1 MKTIAIHQFGSA
13 QELQETELT
22 QLPLQKNEIL
32 ITNHAF
38 SINPMDIAG
47 RLGMLDKPFNELW
60 SFPIVLGWDFAG
72 LVAQVGSDVTSYQV
86 GDPVFGNAPTVRPGN
101 NGTYSESIITTPE
114 LIAPIPAGLSFDKA
128 AALPIA
134 GLTAYCA
141 IVKNLS
147 LQENPKILIQGGAGG
162 VGLIAVQIAKAL
174 GAYVAATA
182 SPSNHALLKE
192 MGVDELI
199 DYNQVSPGDVLQDYD
214 AVFDTAG
221 DIDSGL
227 NVLKAD
233 GKLVTV
239 AAQPTPE
246 QQQDQQKQVSFQFTN
261 GTSEDLTALAN
272 LTLEGKINLQLTI
285 MPLSVENVQKA
296 HEMIEGRHTRGK
308 IVIHVKD

>member
-1 MKTIAIHQFGSA
+1 MCHREESEPT
-13 QELQETELT
+13 
-22 QLPLQKNEIL
+22 
-32 ITNHAF
+32 
-38 SINPMDIAG
+38 
-47 RLGMLDKPFNELW
+47 
-60 SFPIVLGWDFAG
+60 
-72 LVAQVGSDVTSYQV
+72 
-86 GDPVFGNAPTVRPGN
+86 GN
-101 NGTYSESIITTPE
+101 
-114 LIAPIPAGLSFDKA
+114 
-128 AALPIA
+128 
-134 GLTAYCA
+134 
-141 IVKNLS
+141 
-147 LQENPKILIQGGAGG
+147 QKILIQGGAGG

-308 IVIHVKD
+308 ISHSCEGLGKRISLKNISVQYPI

>member
-114 LIAPIPAGLSFDKA
+114 LIALIPAGLSFDKA

-147 LQENPKILIQGGAGG
+147 LQENQK
-162 VGLIAVQIAKAL
+162 
-174 GAYVAATA
+174 
-182 SPSNHALLKE
+182 N
-192 MGVDELI
+192 I
-199 DYNQVSPGDVLQDYD
+199 DPGRRWRRWSDRC
-214 AVFDTAG
+214 
-221 DIDSGL
+221 
-227 NVLKAD
+227 
-233 GKLVTV
+233 
-239 AAQPTPE
+239 
-246 QQQDQQKQVSFQFTN
+246 TN
-261 GTSEDLTALAN
+261 C
-272 LTLEGKINLQLTI
+272 
-285 MPLSVENVQKA
+285 
-296 HEMIEGRHTRGK
+296 
-308 IVIHVKD
+308 